1 MKLLGTNG
9 DRPVVLAWMARLWP
23 LPKGVRIAAWVAAAL
38 VALAVAGI
46 GIIALGVPPV
56 EALRDYHA
64 PQASL
69 VFDRDGKLLA
79 RLAPEERIVVPLA
92 SVSPKLLGAVLAV
105 EDVRFYQH
113 HGIDWRR
120 VLGALWRDLRTL
132 SAREG
137 SSTITMQLAR
147 NVFPDSLTRART
159 LRRKIAE
166 MIVARRIE
174 RAFTKQQ
181 ILELYLNQIYLG
193 NGYYGVE
200 AAARGYFGRTAFDLS
215 PAQAALLAALPK
227 APSNYDPRRFPDL
240 AVKRRNLVLSLMA
253 KAKVISAKEEGIAR
267 RSKLR
272 LSPQEQ
278 EGGAPWFVAAV
289 RRELNERFGDDA
301 ETQGLRVRTTLDA
314 TLQRTAE
321 KELARQIAAA
331 ESGKLGKLSVKKCDG
346 DPEECLEGLFVAL
359 DAHTGDVRALVGG
372 RDYALSEFDRVT
384 QARRQA
390 GSTFKAFVWAAAV
403 QAGVPVSTLLD
414 PAQLPP
420 DYAPADGQ
428 VTGDRPLN
436 LREALR
442 LSSNRAAVALG
453 QRVGIMAVAEAAHS
467 CGIGDAMIP
476 QYPSSFLGAADVIP
490 LELVA
495 AFAPFANGGDR
506 VLPRFIDEVRSATG
520 EVVLKN
526 TIVTAA
532 ALPPGPAF
540 IMSSLLSDVVERG
553 TGVAA
558 RTGLPPELPVLGK
571 TGTTNGAQDVW
582 FIGATP
588 ELVAGVWMGFDHPR
602 PLGAAATGGRL
613 VAPVWARVVGAWQKG
628 RPIPPRW
635 EPPPEVEPHE
645 IDTVTGGLA
654 IVGCPRQQVAR
665 EWFLPGTAPNDC
677 PAHAGGVAGFLERA
691 FGKWFR

>member
-1 MKLLGTNG
+1 
-9 DRPVVLAWMARLWP
+9 MARLWP
-23 LPKGVRIAAWVAAAL
+23 LRKGVRIAALCAAAL
-38 VALAVAGI
+38 LVLAVGGI
-46 GIIALGVPPV
+46 GLIALGCPPV
-56 EALRDYHA
+56 ERLRDYHP

-69 VFDRDGKLLA
+69 VFDREGKLLA

-92 SVSPKLLGAVLAV
+92 SMSPKLVGAILAV
-105 EDVRFYQH
+105 EDRRFYEH

-120 VLGALWRDLRTL
+120 VLGALWRDVRTL
-132 SAREG
+132 SIREG
-137 SSTITMQLAR
+137 SSTVTMQLAR

-174 RAFTKQQ
+174 RAFGKQQ
-181 ILELYLNQIYLG
+181 ILEMYLNQIYLG
-193 NGYYGVE
+193 NGFYGVE
-200 AAARGYFGRTAFDLS
+200 AAAHGYFGRTALDLS

-240 AVKRRNLVLSLMA
+240 AVRRRNLVLSIMA
-253 KAKVISAKEEGIAR
+253 KAKVISPKEEAIAR
-267 RSKLR
+267 KSKLR

-314 TLQRTAE
+314 GLQRLAE
-321 KELARQIAAA
+321 KELLRQIASV
-331 ESGKLGKLSVKKCDG
+331 ESGKMGKLSVPKCNG
-346 DPEECLEGLFVAL
+346 DPDECLEGLFVAL

-372 RDYALSEFDRVT
+372 RDYGLSEFDRVT
-384 QARRQA
+384 QARRQP
-390 GSTFKAFVWAAAV
+390 GSTFKAFVWMAAL
-403 QAGVPVSTLLD
+403 QAGMPVSTMLD
-414 PAQLPP
+414 PAELPP

-428 VTGDRPLN
+428 VTDNRPLN

-453 QRVGIMAVAEAAHS
+453 QRVGYPAVTEAAPV

-476 QYPSSFLGAADVIP
+476 PYPSSFLGAADVMP

-526 TIVTAA
+526 GIVTSP
-532 ALPPGPAF
+532 ALPPAPAF
-540 IMSSLLSDVVERG
+540 IMASLLSDVVEKG

-558 RTGLPPELPVLGK
+558 RSGLPPDLPVLGK
-571 TGTTNGAQDVW
+571 TGTTNGGQDVW

-588 ELVAGVWMGFDHPR
+588 DLVAGVWMGFDHPR

-613 VAPVWARVVGAWQKG
+613 AAPVWARVIGAWQRGK
-628 RPIPPRW
+628 PIPARW
-635 EPPPEVEPHE
+635 QPPEGLEQHDV
-645 IDTVTGGLA
+645 DTRTGGLA
-654 IVGCPRQQVAR
+654 TGGCPSQQVAR

-677 PAHAGGVAGFLERA
+677 PEHAGGLAGFLERT

>member
-1 MKLLGTNG
+1 MSFGTKSG
-9 DRPVVLAWMARLWP
+9 RPVVPAWMARLRP
-23 LPKGVRIAAWVAAAL
+23 LPKGVRIGAWVAAAL
-38 VALAVAGI
+38 FVVAAAGV
-46 GIIALGVPPV
+46 GIVVLGCPPV
-56 EALRDYHA
+56 EKLHDYRP
-64 PQASL
+64 PQATL

-92 SVSPKLLGAVLAV
+92 AMSPKLVGAFLAV

-132 SAREG
+132 SVREG

-159 LRRKIAE
+159 LRRKLAE

-174 RAFTKQQ
+174 RAFSKDQ
-181 ILELYLNQIYLG
+181 ILEMYLNQIYLG

-200 AAARGYFGRTAFDLS
+200 AAAHGYFGGAAMDLT

-227 APSNYDPRRFPDL
+227 APSTYDPRRFPEPAL
-240 AVKRRNLVLSLMA
+240 KRRNLVLSLMA
-253 KAKVISAKEEGIAR
+253 KAKVISPKEEGIGR
-267 RSKLR
+267 KSKLR
-272 LSPQEQ
+272 LSPPEQ

-289 RRELNERFGDDA
+289 RRELNDRFGDDA

-314 TLQRTAE
+314 SLQRAAE

-331 ESGKLGKLSVKKCDG
+331 ESGKLGKLSVEKCNG

-359 DAHTGDVRALVGG
+359 DVHTGDVRALVGG
-372 RDYALSEFDRVT
+372 RDYSLSEFDRVT

-403 QAGVPVSTLLD
+403 QSGIPVSTLLD

-428 VTGDRPLN
+428 VAGDRPLS

-453 QRVGIMAVAEAAHS
+453 QRVGMMAVVESAHA

-476 QYPSSFLGAADVIP
+476 PYPSSFLGAADVVP

-520 EVVLKN
+520 DVLLKN
-526 TIVTAA
+526 SVVIQP

-553 TGVAA
+553 TGTAA
-558 RTGLPPELPVLGK
+558 RSGLPPELPVLGK
-571 TGTTNGAQDVW
+571 TGTTNGGQDVW

-613 VAPVWARVVGAWQKG
+613 AAPVWARVMAAWQKG
-628 RPIPPRW
+628 RPLPPRW
-635 EPPPEVEPHE
+635 QAPEGLELRDV
-645 IDTVTGGLA
+645 DTLTGGLA
-654 IVGCPRQQVAR
+654 IVGCPPEQVAR
-665 EWFLPGTAPNDC
+665 EWFLPGTAPADC
-677 PAHAGGVAGFLERA
+677 PKHTGGVAGFLERA

>member
-1 MKLLGTNG
+1 MSWFGRKSA
-9 DRPVVLAWMARLWP
+9 RPVVPGRMPRLPP
-23 LPKGVRIAAWVAAAL
+23 LPKGVRIAAWCAAA
-38 VALAVAGI
+38 VFGLAAAGI
-46 GIIALGVPPV
+46 VIVAINCPPV
-56 EALRDYHA
+56 SALKDYRA
-64 PQASL
+64 PQATL
-69 VFDRDGKLLA
+69 VFDRDNKLLA

-92 SVSPKLLGAVLAV
+92 AMSPKLIGAFLAV
-105 EDVRFYQH
+105 EDTRFYEH
-113 HGIDWRR
+113 SGIDWRR
-120 VLGALWRDLRTL
+120 VAGAIWRDIRSL
-132 SAREG
+132 SLREG

-159 LRRKIAE
+159 LRRKLAE

-174 RAFTKQQ
+174 REFTKQQ
-181 ILELYLNQIYLG
+181 ILEMYLNQIYLA

-200 AAARGYFGRTAFDLS
+200 AASHGYFGRTALEL
-215 PAQAALLAALPK
+215 PIAHAALLAALPK
-227 APSNYDPRRFPDL
+227 APSNYDPRRFPEPVL
-240 AVKRRNLVLSLMA
+240 KRRNLVLAQML
-253 KAKVISAKEEGIAR
+253 KQKVISAKEEAIAR
-267 RSKLR
+267 KSKLR

-289 RRELNERFGDDA
+289 RRELNDRFGQDA

-314 TLQRTAE
+314 GLQRLAE
-321 KELARQIAAA
+321 KELARQIEAA
-331 ESGKLGKLSVKKCDG
+331 EAGKLGRLGVEKCNG

-428 VTGDRPLN
+428 VASDKPLN

-442 LSSNRAAVALG
+442 VSSNRAAVALG
-453 QRVGIMAVAEAAHS
+453 QRVGMGPVVDMAHA
-467 CGIGDAMIP
+467 CGIGDAVIP
-476 QYPSSFLGAADVIP
+476 PYPSSFLGAANVVP

-506 VLPRFIDEVRSATG
+506 ILPRFVDEVRSATG
-520 EVVLKN
+520 DVLLKN
-526 TIVTAA
+526 GVVTSPAMQHGA
-532 ALPPGPAF
+532 AF
-540 IMSSLLSDVVERG
+540 IMSSLLADVVERG
-553 TGVAA
+553 TGTAA
-558 RTGLPPELPVLGK
+558 RAGLPADLPVLGK
-571 TGTTNGAQDVW
+571 TGTTNGAQDIW

-602 PLGAAATGGRL
+602 PLGPAATGGRL
-613 VAPVWARVVGAWQKG
+613 AAPVWARVMAAWERG
-628 RPIPPRW
+628 RPLPPRW
-635 EPPPEVEPHE
+635 QPPEGLEQHDV
-645 IDTVTGGLA
+645 DTRTGGLA
-654 IVGCPRQQVAR
+654 GGGCPSQQVSR
-665 EWFLPGTAPNDC
+665 EWFLPGTVPNDC
-677 PAHAGGVAGFLERA
+677 PEHAGGIAGFLEKT
-691 FGKWFR
+691 FGKWFH

>member
-1 MKLLGTNG
+1 MV
-9 DRPVVLAWMARLWP
+9 RP
-23 LPKGVRIAAWVAAAL
+23 LPKGVRIAAWSAAAL
-38 VALAVAGI
+38 LLLAAAGI
-46 GIIALGVPPV
+46 GVIALGCPPV
-56 EALRDYHA
+56 ETLRDYRP

-79 RLAPEERIVVPLA
+79 RLAPEERIVVPLTA
-92 SVSPKLLGAVLAV
+92 ASPKLVGAILAV

-120 VLGALWRDLRTL
+120 VLGALWRDVRTL
-132 SAREG
+132 SVREG

-159 LRRKIAE
+159 LRRKVAE

-174 RAFTKQQ
+174 RTFTKQQ

-200 AAARGYFGRTAFDLS
+200 AAAHGYFGRTAFDLT

-240 AVKRRNLVLSLMA
+240 AVKRRNLVLTLMA
-253 KAKVISAKEEGIAR
+253 KAKVITAKEEGIAR

-278 EGGAPWFVAAV
+278 EGGASWFVAAV
-289 RRELNERFGDDA
+289 RRELNDRFGDDA

-314 TLQRTAE
+314 GLQRAAE
-321 KELARQIAAA
+321 KELWRQIAAA
-331 ESGKLGKLSVKKCDG
+331 ESAKLGRLSVEKCNG
-346 DPEECLEGLFVAL
+346 DPEECLEGMFVAL

-372 RDYALSEFDRVT
+372 RDYGLSEFDRVT

-390 GSTFKAFVWAAAV
+390 GSTFKAFVWAAAI

-414 PAQLPP
+414 PAELPP

-428 VTGDRPLN
+428 VGGDRPLN

-442 LSSNRAAVALG
+442 VSSNRAAVALG
-453 QRVGIMAVAEAAHS
+453 QRVGMAAVVEAAHA

-476 QYPSSFLGAADVIP
+476 PYPSSFLGAADVIP

-526 TIVTAA
+526 SIVTQAG
-532 ALPPGPAF
+532 LQPGPAF
-540 IMSSLLSDVVERG
+540 IMSSLLADVVEKG

-558 RTGLPPELPVLGK
+558 RAGLPPELPVLGK

-588 ELVAGVWMGFDHPR
+588 DLVAGVWMGFDHPR

-613 VAPVWARVVGAWQKG
+613 VAPVWARVMAAWQKG
-628 RPIPPRW
+628 RPIPPPW
-635 EPPPEVEPHE
+635 QPPEGLEHRD
-645 IDTVTGGLA
+645 IDRVTGGLA
-654 IVGCPRQQVAR
+654 IVGCPQEQVSR

-677 PAHAGGVAGFLERA
+677 SRHAGGVAGFLERT